1 MNGTPAR
8 RGDFAALDFE
18 CTGATDGFQNTPWQ
32 IGIVR
37 IACGQVD
44 MSRSFA
50 SLLRVPAEQPF
61 NPYTPG
67 RWAQLRPELAAA
79 PTPQEIWPQLRE
91 LLCGVPL
98 VAHNAPTER
107 TLLSQLFPLAS
118 FGPWLDTLPLARR
131 AFPKQRDYKLENLI
145 PNLGLAATM
154 AARCPGGAPHD
165 ALYDAIA
172 CASLFELV
180 VNAPG
185 WQWVSTETLTLL
197 H

>member
-1 MNGTPAR
+1 MTEAPASQ
-8 RGDFAALDFE
+8 GDFAALDFE
-18 CTGATDGFQNTPWQ
+18 CTGPADGFQNTPWQ
-32 IGIVR
+32 IGVVR
-37 IACGQVD
+37 ITGGHVD
-44 MSRSFA
+44 MAQSFG
-50 SLLRVPAEQPF
+50 SLLRVPLEQPF

-79 PTPQEIWPQLRE
+79 PTPQDLWPTLRE
-91 LLCGVPL
+91 RLCGVPL

-107 TLLSQLFPLAS
+107 AFMAQLFPLQQ

-131 AFPKQRDYKLENLI
+131 AFPKLRDYKLENLI
-145 PNLGLAATM
+145 PNLGLAATV
-154 AARCPGGAPHD
+154 AARCPDGAPHD

-180 VNAPG
+180 INAPG
-185 WQWVSTETLTLL
+185 WQGVSTEILTRL